1 MRNISDTLLNTQK
14 QASHIPYVKLEAQ
27 NKINGVTRLDW
38 ERLYSGNEEEYFHA
52 LTIAADG
59 SLIRARITP
68 PSDSRKLYIQRIVNP
83 GNDSAFGNWTYTNQY
98 NAVIVAAASLGET
111 VSVFW
116 IKSDRKIQCITSSD
130 CGATWSGAQL
140 VDYSPTTA
148 INGISA
154 SYKPNGDLA
163 LFFADR
169 STLYVKKQ
177 VNGQWQT
184 KSAWDKN
191 SGNLSGVSAVYDDD
205 WNLFVTGEDTAGNF
219 RLWSIT
225 YGDDG
230 KLPAGSWTELQTLAE
245 APCDGNFSYR
255 HAFLDK
261 TDVFR
266 CFYIENY
273 SGSEAYSQPFSTHTI
288 GNFANNLWL
297 EPQPFNLQSQYGLA
311 IAHHIDYCWLSCAN
325 GVWRAPLTGI
335 KLDLSSDILSLKQQ
349 TIGTESI
356 LTLELAN
363 DDAGFTSLPS
373 PLDIGCRLNFSPGYL
388 TENGHE
394 VCEGQSYTLQACE
407 YLNSDGSA
415 KLVLY
420 AVNSWESISRWAA
433 KQQYRWNAD
442 SEEKSIKDI
451 LAFILARAGLRLE
464 IVSSSDTIL
473 NSCPDFNINPGTKGD
488 KAVKKLLS
496 FIPDRIF
503 IEGDIAYLVNP
514 LPDDMPVYSYSA
526 PQTDLIH
533 AVLRASYRT
542 EAPAYNHIRVEGF
555 DSINSQP
562 VIVNCFDYDD
572 IANSNARFMSVEDV
586 NISSV
591 DEATGRAESIL
602 RKDRSACTSGYI
614 EIHPNCAQQVYD
626 VINISDS
633 KAGFVNE
640 RRRIIGINT
649 FFQPAC
655 GKYLQ
660 TLLLAKV

>member
-98 NAVIVAAASLGET
+98 NAVIVAAASLGEP

-116 IKSDRKIQCITSSD
+116 IKRDRKIQCITSSD
-130 CGATWSGAQL
+130 CGATWSGTQL

-191 SGNLSGVSAVYDDD
+191 TGNLSGVSAVYDND
-205 WNLFVTGEDTAGNF
+205 WKLFVTGQDTAGNF

-288 GNFANNLWL
+288 GDFANNLWL

-311 IAHHIDYCWLSCAN
+311 IAHLIDYCWLSCTN
-325 GVWRAPLTGI
+325 GVWRAPLTEI

-407 YLNSDGSA
+407 YLNSDGST
-415 KLVLY
+415 KMVLY
-420 AVNSWESISRWAA
+420 AVNGWESISRWAA
-433 KQQYRWNAD
+433 KQQYRWNAN

-555 DSINSQP
+555 DSINSLP

-591 DEATGRAESIL
+591 DEAAGRAESIL

>member
-130 CGATWSGAQL
+130 CGATWSGTQL

-191 SGNLSGVSAVYDDD
+191 TGNLSGVSAVYNDD
-205 WNLFVTGEDTAGNF
+205 WHLFVTGKDPDDNF

-225 YGDDG
+225 YGDGG

-288 GNFANNLWL
+288 GDFANNLWL

-311 IAHHIDYCWLSCAN
+311 IAHDADYCWLSCAN
-325 GVWRAPLTGI
+325 GVWRAPLTEI

-407 YLNSDGSA
+407 YLNSDGST
-415 KLVLY
+415 KMVLY
-420 AVNSWESISRWAA
+420 AVNGWESISRWAA
-433 KQQYRWNAD
+433 KQQYRWNAN

-488 KAVKKLLS
+488 NAVKKLLS

>member
-130 CGATWSGAQL
+130 CGATWSGTQL

-205 WNLFVTGEDTAGNF
+205 WNLFVTGQDTAGNF

-225 YGDDG
+225 YGDGG

-288 GNFANNLWL
+288 GDFANNLWL

-311 IAHHIDYCWLSCAN
+311 IAHDADYCWLSCAN
-325 GVWRAPLTGI
+325 GVWRAPLTEI

-349 TIGTESI
+349 TIGAESI

-373 PLDIGCRLNFSPGYL
+373 PLDIGCRLNFSLGYL

-407 YLNSDGSA
+407 YVNSHGLA
-415 KLVLY
+415 KVVLY
-420 AVNSWESISRWAA
+420 AANGWESISRWAA

-442 SEEKSIKDI
+442 SDEKSIKDI

-464 IVSSSDTIL
+464 IVSSSDTI
-473 NSCPDFNINPGTKGD
+473 
-488 KAVKKLLS
+488 
-496 FIPDRIF
+496 
-503 IEGDIAYLVNP
+503 
-514 LPDDMPVYSYSA
+514 
-526 PQTDLIH
+526 
-533 AVLRASYRT
+533 
-542 EAPAYNHIRVEGF
+542 
-555 DSINSQP
+555 
-562 VIVNCFDYDD
+562 
-572 IANSNARFMSVEDV
+572 
-586 NISSV
+586 
-591 DEATGRAESIL
+591 
-602 RKDRSACTSGYI
+602 
-614 EIHPNCAQQVYD
+614 
-626 VINISDS
+626 
-633 KAGFVNE
+633 
-640 RRRIIGINT
+640 
-649 FFQPAC
+649 
-655 GKYLQ
+655 
-660 TLLLAKV
+660 